1 LTNFPREKTYPRQFL
16 SFPHPFLSHFLP
28 CTMMQCLKSQMP
40 SVRNGKHAHYI
51 YTIGVFAAVCV
62 LADLLVSFFSQLS
75 AGQQQSTTIVVA
87 LSVSAF
93 FAGSVNSQRKNTD
106 ARNAK
111 AVPAKKPIQ
120 THEGEYEARQA
131 STQPAKRYEARQVA
145 KRSAQERAS
154 QLARYEVAKRH
165 EASQVAPP
173 EVEREASQP
182 ARTAEPPEPAQK
194 PLKAPRYAS
203 RSSAGQGAPT
213 ESDDTTNTPLGGE
226 KTEQSEIDTPKA
238 RRVIEQARR
247 EGVEPSASTYSALMR
262 ACVRSNDKEMSLKL
276 FDQILSKYMNCDY
289 EMTAGIP
296 ADTRTTFFSFV
307 AGQLDDERL
316 RKDGLQILVAIRDH
330 GIQPPHVLQNRLVCA
345 WEDKPPEFVVN
356 YFKKM
361 REDGF
366 TLSSA
371 ACRCILADMVSS
383 TGEGGRARP
392 SQVPATISQSDPTCD
407 AEETPAATA
416 TERTP
421 LRIEASTFVPNP
433 WEGPWQT
440 GPATSMPG
448 SWAPYPP
455 GQYDEFSQMP
465 VPQTGVQCNECT
477 TVMLRNLPC
486 PFLREDLIKEMDA
499 KGFAGLYN
507 FVYMPIDF
515 KTEMSLG
522 YAFVN
527 MITAEE
533 VPRFMLAFGGF
544 RDWPRSSKK
553 VCAVDLS
560 RTQGLDANVVRYRN
574 SPVMGD
580 EVPERFRPVL
590 FAGTKRVPFPEPTV
604 ELPKVLHK
612 STEW

>member
-1 LTNFPREKTYPRQFL
+1 
-16 SFPHPFLSHFLP
+16 
-28 CTMMQCLKSQMP
+28 MMQCLKSQMP
-40 SVRNGKHAHYI
+40 SVRNGKHAHCI
-51 YTIGVFAAVCV
+51 YTIGVFAAVFV
-62 LADLLVSFFSQLS
+62 VADLLVSFFSQLS
-75 AGQQQSTTIVVA
+75 SAQQQSTTIVVA

-120 THEGEYEARQA
+120 VPAKKPIQTHEDEYEARQA

-145 KRSAQERAS
+145 KRSAQERPS
-154 QLARYEVAKRH
+154 QLAQAR
-165 EASQVAPP
+165 QVAPP

-182 ARTAEPPEPAQK
+182 AQTAEPQPEPAQK

-203 RSSAGQGAPT
+203 RSSAGQGVPT
-213 ESDDTTNTPLGGE
+213 ESEDTTNTSLGDGSIIE
-226 KTEQSEIDTPKA
+226 A

-262 ACVRSNDKEMSLKL
+262 ACVRSNDREMSLKL
-276 FDQILSKYMNCDY
+276 FDQILNKYMNCDY

-296 ADTRTTFFSFV
+296 AETRTTFFSFV

-345 WEDKPPEFVVN
+345 WENKPPEFVLN

-371 ACRCILADMVSS
+371 ACRCILADM
-383 TGEGGRARP
+383 
-392 SQVPATISQSDPTCD
+392 VPATISQSDPTCD

-421 LRIEASTFVPNP
+421 LRLEASTFVPNQ
-433 WEGPWQT
+433 WEGPWQMR
-440 GPATSMPG
+440 PATSMPG

-455 GQYDEFSQMP
+455 GLYDEFSQMAM
-465 VPQTGVQCNECT
+465 PQTGVQCNECT

-499 KGFAGLYN
+499 KDFAGLYN

-527 MITAEE
+527 MVTVEE
-533 VPRFMLAFGGF
+533 VPRFMLAFNGF

-553 VCAVDLS
+553 ICAVDLS
-560 RTQGLDANVVRYRN
+560 RTQGLDANVGRYRN